1 MLRLSR
7 IKSGFLLF
15 GMCVMAQ
22 GPVAAQTGVQGVQLK
37 YQNEGLSFSI
47 LVPEDWDAQ
56 MDSNGFEVFA
66 EPKEKIKPSD
76 SNPVV
81 ADPNLTVTVSRNP
94 MPIDQESLETYA
106 AQMQTGLVKSLG
118 ESAGL
123 EVFLKKTVDLPE
135 KRTGLLY
142 YLRYKKGSF
151 DVYNAVL
158 VVSSDTHLF
167 RVTLTDY
174 EVGFD
179 ANLEKVFPFMASID
193 VGPGK
198 VERESLLEVLSPWL
212 AAGVAVFLL
221 AAGLHM
227 IRHRFS
233 QEKLSGSLEESIHEQ
248 KTSRVPF
255 MKPVFF
261 KSSQNEEDYDPEFRE
276 TSNQSRYNEADGD
289 FSEVPLSAAIGSGSL
304 TPRSGTGSVT
314 DPETEVSGIS
324 SRYENAEVSKAGIS
338 SGTFDVPG
346 SSAPPRSRAVQS
358 QAQGQEA
365 LVRKAPPPPPEVR
378 QTSTAPKSA
387 PRPPVPPPQAPLQS
401 RVPEAPSRPADE
413 PESKVRLSE
422 RPKTSAVP
430 PPPAAEGSRADKSA
444 VPKPS
449 EAAASSAPKSSAFGM
464 DFTSVSETD
473 ESDDV

>member
-1 MLRLSR
+1 MHRLSKLR
-7 IKSGFLLF
+7 SAVFLIALSAL
-15 GMCVMAQ
+15 AQ
-22 GPVAAQTGVQGVQLK
+22 WPVAAQTEVQGVQLR

-56 MDSNGFEVFA
+56 LDTNGFEVFA
-66 EPKEKIKPSD
+66 EPIEKAKPTD

-106 AQMQTGLVKSLG
+106 AQMQAGLGKSLG

-135 KRTGLLY
+135 ERTGLLY

-179 ANLEKVFPFMASID
+179 ANLEMVFPFMASID
-193 VGPGK
+193 IGPGRI
-198 VERESLLEVLSPWL
+198 ERESLLEVLAPWL
-212 AAGVAVFLL
+212 AVALALFLL

-227 IRHRFS
+227 LRMRMAR
-233 QEKLSGSLEESIHEQ
+233 ENLTGSLEDSILEQ
-248 KTSRVPF
+248 KSSRD
-255 MKPVFF
+255 PVVKSVSF
-261 KSSQNEEDYDPEFRE
+261 KSTQAEADYDPVFRE
-276 TSNQSRYNEADGD
+276 SSNPSHYNGEGD
-289 FSEVPLSAAIGSGSL
+289 FSEVPLSAAMGSGSFSL
-304 TPRSGTGSVT
+304 GAETGSTGSVT

-324 SRYENAEVSKAGIS
+324 SRYENAEVSQAALS
-338 SGTFDVPG
+338 TRTFDLPESSVPAHSG
-346 SSAPPRSRAVQS
+346 VGRS
-358 QAQGQEA
+358 QADGHERETRR
-365 LVRKAPPPPPEVR
+365 VPPPPPGGAR
-378 QTSTAPKSA
+378 RTSH
-387 PRPPVPPPQAPLQS
+387 L
-401 RVPEAPSRPADE
+401 PESEARLPDP
-413 PESKVRLSE
+413 PESKRLA
-422 RPKTSAVP
+422 R
-430 PPPAAEGSRADKSA
+430 
-444 VPKPS
+444 KPS
-449 EAAASSAPKSSAFGM
+449 EPAQSAAPQSSAFGM
-464 DFTSVSETD
+464 EFASLNEAD